1 MKRKDSNLLF
11 ILSCA
16 VLTFASANAN
26 AALVFNTNVILDPGA
41 EDAVGS
47 VKNDTVV
54 PVPFWTLTAGNF
66 TAVKYLND
74 PNVIGVPQLTDPGP
88 PNRGVNLFAGGP
100 NGNPNQPN
108 FISSA
113 DQILDIS
120 NAAAS
125 IDTGLIP
132 FDLSGYLGGFFD
144 QRDNATFTAFF
155 NNGMTTLGSSTLGPV
170 LLADRTFNGVP
181 VTGLFF
187 RSATGFIPSGTRQID
202 FRIVSNGIDGAQND
216 GYLDNLSFIAR
227 GPAAV
232 PEPGSMGLIAA
243 GLAGLGFYWRRKGRS
258 SQNGQPSSI

>member
-1 MKRKDSNLLF
+1 MKRKDSKLLF
-11 ILSCA
+11 TLSCA
-16 VLTFASANAN
+16 ILVFASANAK

-74 PNVIGVPQLTDPGP
+74 PSVIGVPQLTDPGP

-100 NGNPNQPN
+100 NGNPNGT

-120 NAAAS
+120 NAAAL
-125 IDTGLIP
+125 IDTGLIG

-144 QRDNATFTAFF
+144 QRDNASFTAFF
-155 NNGMTTLGSSTLGPV
+155 NNGAAMLGSAMIGPV
-170 LLADRTFNGVP
+170 TLADRTFNGVP
-181 VTGLFF
+181 VTGL
-187 RSATGFIPSGTRQID
+187 
-202 FRIVSNGIDGAQND
+202 IVSTGIDGAQND

-227 GPAAV
+227 GPATGV
-232 PEPGSMGLIAA
+232 PEPGSMGLLAA
-243 GLAGLGFYWRRKGRS
+243 GLAGLGFYWRRQLQSGK
-258 SQNGQPSSI
+258 NNQPSSM